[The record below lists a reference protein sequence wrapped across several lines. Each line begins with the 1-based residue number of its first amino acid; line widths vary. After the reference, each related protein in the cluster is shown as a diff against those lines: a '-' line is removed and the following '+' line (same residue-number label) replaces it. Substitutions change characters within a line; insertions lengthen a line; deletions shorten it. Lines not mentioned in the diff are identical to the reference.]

1 LTTSYTP
8 LFQEIIY
15 QDPIKIFS
23 FLQQNEWSIFFD
35 SANHQQPFQK
45 TNQYSYIALLPFRTI
60 TLKNNVIAEDHSKII
75 DPFDLLKK
83 CLRSFNIQKIPG
95 LPPFQGGLAGYF
107 AYDLCRYIEKLPHP
121 ILDDMNFPDLA
132 IGFYDCVISF
142 DHNDKRAWIVSTGF
156 PETEESLRQQR
167 AKSRLAE
174 LLVRLK
180 KNPESKSDKK
190 VIIQTVCNATDIT
203 SNFNKKKY
211 LETVKIAQNYICCG
225 DIFEVN
231 LSQRFKAQLPQGL
244 VPFAL
249 YKRLRKINPSPF
261 AAYIN
266 LGKITIASASPER
279 FIFLQDGNVETR
291 PIKGTMQR
299 GKTREEDRLLSE
311 QLLQSEKDCAENVM
325 IVDLMRN
332 DLSRVCKDDS
342 ILVEKLCG
350 LESYATVHH
359 LVSVIKGKLR
369 PEHDAIDLLKS
380 TFPGGSITGAP
391 KIRAMEIISEL
402 EPHCRGPYCGSIA
415 FISFSGDMDTSII
428 IRTYLINDGTV
439 TYQVGG
445 AVVFDSDPMQEYDET
460 LIKAHALNRAL
471 LEDIDERGEL
481 YKIAA
486 INQEEKTDYFSEGL

>member
-1 LTTSYTP
+1 LTTSCIAP

-23 FLQQNEWSIFFD
+23 SLQQNKWSIFFD
-35 SANHQQPFQK
+35 SVNHQQPFQK

-83 CLRSFNIQKIPG
+83 YLCSFNIQKIPD

-107 AYDLCRYIEKLPHP
+107 AYDLCRYIEKLIHP
-121 ILDDMNFPDLA
+121 NLDDMDFPDLA

-142 DHNDKRAWIVSTGF
+142 NHHAKQAWIVSTGF
-156 PETEESLRQQR
+156 PETEEPLRQRR

-174 LLVRLK
+174 LLAILK
-180 KNPESKSDKK
+180 KNLESTRDKK
-190 VIIQTVCNATDIT
+190 IIFQTICNTTDIT
-203 SNFNKKKY
+203 SNFSKKKY
-211 LETVKIAQNYICCG
+211 LESVKIAQNYIRCG

-231 LSQRFKAQLPQGL
+231 LSQRFKAQLPPSL
-244 VPFAL
+244 TPFAL
-249 YKRLRKINPSPF
+249 YKRLRTINPSPF

-266 LGKITIASASPER
+266 LGKVIIASASPER

-291 PIKGTMQR
+291 PIKGTLPR
-299 GKTREEDRLLSE
+299 GKTPKEDRLLSA
-311 QLLQSEKDCAENVM
+311 QLLQSEKNCAENVM

-332 DLSRVCKDDS
+332 DLSRVCEDDS

-402 EPHCRGPYCGSIA
+402 EPNCRGPYCGSIA

-428 IRTYLINDGTV
+428 IRTYLINDRTV

-445 AVVFDSDPMQEYDET
+445 AVVYDSDPMQEYDET
-460 LIKAHALNRAL
+460 LIKAYALNRAL
-471 LEDIDERGEL
+471 VEVIGE
-481 YKIAA
+481 
-486 INQEEKTDYFSEGL
+486 